1 MSRLL
6 WGKLVDK
13 DAAQAAGPRGL
24 APAGQGILE
33 QRAIDYIPWSERH
46 GKVWHQGPFWFTS
59 DFVLFTL
66 AVGFTGPLAGLGF
79 GWSAV
84 AAILGS
90 AVGTAF
96 MAFHA
101 NQGPRLGIPQMIQS
115 RAQFGTRGV
124 ILALV
129 AALFTYIGFNVFD
142 QPLATQGFQAVFG
155 HGPSWPW
162 YVGMVV
168 VQAIIA
174 IVGYDMI
181 HRVQRWLTYVLIAVF
196 AVLTAGVV
204 TVLGPHQVLTLG
216 IFNTTAFFSQF
227 AVAAG
232 YMIGYAIYVS
242 DYTRYLPAD
251 TRLGPLV
258 LWTYLGSIVASAWL
272 MPLGALLAT
281 ELKDGAN
288 VTSVMTAGNLVAPGL
303 GSVVMLISCVAL
315 VTVMAVNTYGAKL
328 VALTA
333 YDSFRPIRSSVRV
346 RVIGTIAV
354 SAAALGIALLL
365 PERFQSIFSSF
376 LTLILYFLVP
386 WSAINLVDFYF
397 IRRGEYAVL
406 EIFSTD
412 SIYGRWAWRGLLS
425 YAVGFLCMMPF
436 MSLPFY
442 TGPVA
447 RALSGVD
454 ISMLFGLSA
463 SALVYYLLARNLDL
477 SAERQAQLRSL
488 AVLEPGAP
496 MLPHRRPEGSV
507 PTLPGVVPTG

>member
-1 MSRLL
+1 MGRSIE
-6 WGKLVDK
+6 GKLVSQ
-13 DAAQAAGPRGL
+13 DAEG
-24 APAGQGILE
+24 APVPGSVPSRQGIIE
-33 QRAIDYIPWSERH
+33 QRAIDYIPWKERH

-59 DFVLFTL
+59 DFVLFTM
-66 AVGFTGPLAGLGF
+66 AVGFTGPLAGLGI

-115 RAQFGTRGV
+115 RAQFGSRGV

-129 AALFTYIGFNVFD
+129 AAFFTYIGFNVFD
-142 QPLATQGFQAVFG
+142 QPMATAGFQAVFG
-155 HGPSWPW
+155 HGPIWPW
-162 YVGMVV
+162 YVGMVA
-168 VQAIIA
+168 VQAVIA

-196 AVLTAGVV
+196 AVLTVGAVMV
-204 TVLGPHQVLTLG
+204 FGPHKVLTLG
-216 IFNTTAFFSQF
+216 AYNTTAFFSQF
-227 AVAAG
+227 TAAAG

-242 DYTRYLPAD
+242 DYTRYLPVD
-251 TRLGPLV
+251 TRLAPLV
-258 LWTYLGSIVASAWL
+258 LWTYLGSLLASAWL
-272 MPLGALLAT
+272 MPLGALFAT

-288 VTSVMTAGNLVAPGL
+288 VTSVLAAGNLVAPGF
-303 GSVVMLISCVAL
+303 GSAVMLISCIAL

-333 YDSFRPIRSSVRV
+333 VDSFRPIRSSARV
-346 RVIGTIAV
+346 RVIGSIAV
-354 SAAALGIALLL
+354 SATALALALLL

-386 WSAINLVDFYF
+386 WSAINLADFYF

-406 EIFSTD
+406 EIFSPN
-412 SIYGRWAWRGLLS
+412 SIYGRWTWRGLLS
-425 YAVGFLCMMPF
+425 YAIGFVCMVPF

-447 RALSGVD
+447 RALGGVD
-454 ISMLFGLSA
+454 IAMLFGLSA
-463 SALVYYLLARNLDL
+463 SGLVYYALARNLDL
-477 SAERQAQLRSL
+477 SAEHRAQLHSL
-488 AVLEPGAP
+488 AVLEPDPQAP
-496 MLPHRRPEGSV
+496 AHRRPDSKFSA
-507 PTLPGVVPTG
+507 LPGALPTG

>member
-1 MSRLL
+1 MKQDSA
-6 WGKLVDK
+6 DS
-13 DAAQAAGPRGL
+13 GL
-24 APAGQGILE
+24 ARAPAAARQGILE
-33 QRAIDYIPWSERH
+33 RRAIDYIPWSERH

-59 DFVLFTL
+59 DFVLFTM
-66 AVGFTGPLAGLGF
+66 AVGFTGPLAGLGL
-79 GWSAV
+79 GWSAF

-90 AVGTAF
+90 AVGTSF

-142 QPLATQGFQAVFG
+142 QPMATAGFQAVFG
-155 HGPSWPW
+155 HGASWPW
-162 YVGMVV
+162 YVGMVA
-168 VQAIIA
+168 VQAFIA

-181 HRVQRWLTYVLIAVF
+181 HSVQRWLTYVLIVVF
-196 AVLTAGVV
+196 AVLTVGVV
-204 TVLGPHQVLTLG
+204 MVFGPHRVFTLG
-216 IFNTTAFFSQF
+216 AFNTTAFFSQF

-258 LWTYLGSIVASAWL
+258 LWTYLGSVLASAWL
-272 MPLGALLAT
+272 MPLGAMLAT

-288 VTSVMTAGNLVAPGL
+288 VTSIMTAGNMVAPGL
-303 GSVVMLISCVAL
+303 GSAVMLISCVAL

-333 YDSFRPIRSSVRV
+333 VDSFFPIRSSLRV
-346 RVIGTIAV
+346 RVIGTVAV
-354 SAAALGIALLL
+354 SATALALALLL
-365 PERFQSIFSSF
+365 PERFQNIFSSF

-397 IRRGEYAVL
+397 IRRGNYAVL
-406 EIFSTD
+406 EIFSPN

-425 YAVGFLCMMPF
+425 YAIGFVCMVPF
-436 MSLPFY
+436 MALPFY
-442 TGPVA
+442 TGPLA
-447 RALSGVD
+447 RALGGVD
-454 ISMLFGLSA
+454 IAMLFGLSA
-463 SALVYYLLARNLDL
+463 SALVYYVLARRLDL
-477 SAERQAQLRSL
+477 SAEQRAQLQSL
-488 AVLEPGAP
+488 AVLEPLAP
-496 MLPHRRPEGSV
+496 ALPPPHRDPSAITG
-507 PTLPGVVPTG
+507 LAGVVTTV

>member
-1 MSRLL
+1 VDFDR
-6 WGKLVDK
+6 GALVK
-13 DAAQAAGPRGL
+13 DDTADPDPARAS
-24 APAGQGILE
+24 APARRGILE

-66 AVGFTGPLAGLGF
+66 AVGFTGPLAGLGL
-79 GWSAV
+79 GWSAI

-142 QPLATQGFQAVFG
+142 QPMATAGFQAVFG
-155 HGPSWPW
+155 HGPIWPW
-162 YVGMVV
+162 YVGMVA
-168 VQAIIA
+168 VQAVIA
-174 IVGYDMI
+174 VVGYDMI
-181 HRVQRWLTYVLIAVF
+181 HRVQRWLTYVLIVVF
-196 AVLTAGVV
+196 AVLTVGAVMV
-204 TVLGPHQVLTLG
+204 FGPQKVLTLG
-216 IFNTTAFFSQF
+216 TFNTTAFFSQF
-227 AVAAG
+227 TAAAG

-258 LWTYLGSIVASAWL
+258 LWTYVGSVLASAWL
-272 MPLGALLAT
+272 MPLGALFAT

-288 VTSVMTAGNLVAPGL
+288 VTSVMVAGNMVQPGL
-303 GSVVMLISCVAL
+303 GSAVMLISCVAL

-333 YDSFRPIRSSVRV
+333 VDSFHPIRSSVRV
-346 RVIGTIAV
+346 RVIGTVVV
-354 SAAALGIALLL
+354 SAAALALALLL
-365 PERFQSIFSSF
+365 PERFQTIFSSF

-386 WSAINLVDFYF
+386 WSAINLADFYF
-397 IRRGEYAVL
+397 VRRGDYAVL
-406 EIFSTD
+406 EIFSPN

-425 YAVGFLCMMPF
+425 YAIGFLCMVPF

-447 RALSGVD
+447 RALGGVD

-463 SALVYYLLARNLDL
+463 SGLVYYALARNLDL
-477 SAERQAQLRSL
+477 SAEHRVQLHSF
-488 AVLEPGAP
+488 AVLEPGQQA
-496 MLPHRRPEGSV
+496 MAHRRPDGRIS
-507 PTLPGVVPTG
+507 PLPGAVTTG

>member
-1 MSRLL
+1 MNHDTADPAR
-6 WGKLVDK
+6 
-13 DAAQAAGPRGL
+13 AR
-24 APAGQGILE
+24 APAALRQGILE

-59 DFVLFTL
+59 DFVLFTM

-90 AVGTAF
+90 AVGTSF

-142 QPLATQGFQAVFG
+142 QPMATAGFQAVFG

-162 YVGMVV
+162 YVGMVA
-168 VQAIIA
+168 VQALIA
-174 IVGYDMI
+174 IVGHDMI
-181 HRVQRWLTYVLIAVF
+181 HSVQRWLTYVLIAVF
-196 AVLTAGVV
+196 AVLTVGVV
-204 TVLGPHQVLTLG
+204 MVFGPHKVLTMG
-216 IFNTTAFFSQF
+216 AFNTTAFFSQF

-258 LWTYLGSIVASAWL
+258 LWTYLGSVLASAWL
-272 MPLGALLAT
+272 MPLGALFAT

-288 VTSVMTAGNLVAPGL
+288 VTSVLTAGNLVSPGL
-303 GSVVMLISCVAL
+303 GSAVMLISCVAL

-333 YDSFRPIRSSVRV
+333 VDSFYPIRSSVRV
-346 RVIGTIAV
+346 RVIGTLAV
-354 SAAALGIALLL
+354 SLTALLLALLL

-397 IRRGEYAVL
+397 IRRGDYAVL
-406 EIFSTD
+406 EIFNPD

-425 YAVGFLCMMPF
+425 YAIGFLCMVPF

-442 TGPVA
+442 TGPIA
-447 RALSGVD
+447 RALGGVD
-454 ISMLFGLSA
+454 IAMLFGLSA
-463 SALVYYLLARNLDL
+463 SALVYYVLARRLDL
-477 SAERQAQLRSL
+477 SAEHRAQLESL
-488 AVLEPGAP
+488 AVLEPGQPAP
-496 MLPHRRPEGSV
+496 PHRPGESGLSG
-507 PTLPGVVPTG
+507 LPGVATTGG

>member
-1 MSRLL
+1 VNHDTADPALAR
-6 WGKLVDK
+6 
-13 DAAQAAGPRGL
+13 
-24 APAGQGILE
+24 APAASRQGLLE
-33 QRAIDYIPWSERH
+33 QRAIDYIPWRERH

-79 GWSAV
+79 GWSAI

-124 ILALV
+124 IIALI

-142 QPLATQGFQAVFG
+142 QPMATAGFQAVFG
-155 HGPSWPW
+155 HGPIWPW
-162 YVGMVV
+162 YVGMVA
-168 VQAIIA
+168 VQALIA

-181 HRVQRWLTYVLIAVF
+181 HSVQRWLTYVLIAVF
-196 AVLTAGVV
+196 AVLTVGAV
-204 TVLGPHQVLTLG
+204 TVFGPQRLTLG
-216 IFNTTAFFSQF
+216 TFNTTAFFSQF
-227 AVAAG
+227 TAAAG

-258 LWTYLGSIVASAWL
+258 LWTYLGSLLASAWL

-288 VTSVMTAGNLVAPGL
+288 VTSVMTAGKLVAPGF

-333 YDSFRPIRSSVRV
+333 VDSFYPIRSSVRV

-354 SAAALGIALLL
+354 SVTALLLALLL

-376 LTLILYFLVP
+376 LTLILYVLVP

-397 IRRGEYAVL
+397 IRRGDYAVL
-406 EIFSTD
+406 EIFNPD

-425 YAVGFLCMMPF
+425 YAIGFLCMVPF

-442 TGPVA
+442 TGPIA
-447 RALSGVD
+447 RALGGVD
-454 ISMLFGLSA
+454 IAMLFGLSA
-463 SALVYYLLARNLDL
+463 SALVYYVLARKLDL
-477 SAERQAQLRSL
+477 SAEHRAQLESL
-488 AVLEPGAP
+488 AVLEPDQPAP
-496 MLPHRRPEGSV
+496 PHRPGESGLSDV
-507 PTLPGVVPTG
+507 PGVATTG

>member
-1 MSRLL
+1 VNHDTADPAR
-6 WGKLVDK
+6 
-13 DAAQAAGPRGL
+13 AR
-24 APAGQGILE
+24 APAASRQGILE
-33 QRAIDYIPWSERH
+33 QRAIDYIPWRERH

-79 GWSAV
+79 GWSAI

-124 ILALV
+124 IIALI

-142 QPLATQGFQAVFG
+142 QPMATAGFQAVFG
-155 HGPSWPW
+155 HGPIWPW
-162 YVGMVV
+162 YVGMVA
-168 VQAIIA
+168 VQAVIA
-174 IVGYDMI
+174 VVGYDMI
-181 HRVQRWLTYVLIAVF
+181 HSVQRWLTYVLIAVF
-196 AVLTAGVV
+196 AVLTVGAV
-204 TVLGPHQVLTLG
+204 TVFGPQRALTLG
-216 IFNTTAFFSQF
+216 AFNTTAFFSQF
-227 AVAAG
+227 TAAAG

-258 LWTYLGSIVASAWL
+258 LWTYLGSLLASAWL

-288 VTSVMTAGNLVAPGL
+288 VTSVMTAGKLVSPGF

-328 VALTA
+328 VLLTA
-333 YDSFRPIRSSVRV
+333 VDSFYPIRSSVRV
-346 RVIGTIAV
+346 RVLGTMAV
-354 SAAALGIALLL
+354 SLTALLLALLL

-376 LTLILYFLVP
+376 LTLILYVLVP

-397 IRRGEYAVL
+397 IRRGDYAVL
-406 EIFSTD
+406 EIFNPD

-425 YAVGFLCMMPF
+425 YAIGFLCMVPF

-442 TGPVA
+442 TGPIA
-447 RALSGVD
+447 RALGGVD
-454 ISMLFGLSA
+454 IAMLFGLSA
-463 SALVYYLLARNLDL
+463 SALVYYLLARRLDL
-477 SAERQAQLRSL
+477 SAEHRAQLQSL
-488 AVLEPGAP
+488 AVLEPGQP
-496 MLPHRRPEGSV
+496 TPPHRPGESGLSGV
-507 PTLPGVVPTG
+507 PGVATTG